1 MAGDRVRT
9 AMNVTALEHELVIR
23 GFFDVLNYGRANEL
37 HAFLSEEVLY
47 TPSTGG
53 CVFGRSAVVALVP
66 DIRNGFEE
74 WNTAVAE
81 VTMSGNI
88 AHTVLITCLKRPAG
102 KPRQIVSD
110 ATFHLEGFRIRS
122 CTVCD
127 RRRAGS
133 TYVEHFGDERRQ
145 TTIAPQST
153 LGHVD
158 AILTPPRPR
167 RSDRAT

>member
-9 AMNVTALEHELVIR
+9 ATDVTALEYELVIR
-23 GFFDVLNYGRANEL
+23 GFLDVLNHGRADEL

-47 TPSTGG
+47 THSTGG
-53 CVFGRSAVVALVP
+53 FVFGRSAVVALVP
-66 DIRNGFEE
+66 DIRSGFEE
-74 WNTAVAE
+74 WHTAAAE
-81 VTMSGNI
+81 VTVSGNV
-88 AHTVLITCLKRPAG
+88 AHTVLITCMKGPAG
-102 KPRQIVSD
+102 TPRQIVSD

-122 CTVCD
+122 CTVCY

-133 TYVEHFGDERRQ
+133 TNVEHVGDESRQ